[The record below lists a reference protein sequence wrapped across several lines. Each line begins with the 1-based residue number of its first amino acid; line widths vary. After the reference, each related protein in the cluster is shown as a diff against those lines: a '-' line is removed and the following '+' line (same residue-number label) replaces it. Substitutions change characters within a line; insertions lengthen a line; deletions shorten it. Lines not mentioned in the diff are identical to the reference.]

1 MCAQDL
7 VGAGVVVLEPNNVIF
22 TEVFTV
28 LNFDQ
33 NQRDH
38 AGVFQAVG
46 GALGHVG
53 RLVAAEDDRRIA
65 AFDFG
70 RTRDHDPV
78 LAAVVVHLEA
88 QTMARFDI
96 NPLDFVAF
104 AFFQNR
110 ERTPGTQLRGG
121 NRVAEVGKGGHGI
134 DFLYLS
140 HRYLLG
146 WDGCLHKS
154 ELGHCHTSS

>member
-1 MCAQDL
+1 MIRTPLSIKFGRRTML
-7 VGAGVVVLEPNNVIF
+7 VGAGIIVLEPDNIIF
-22 TEVFTV
+22 AKVFAV
-28 LNFDQ
+28 LDFDQ
-33 NQRDH
+33 NQGNH
-38 AGVFQAVG
+38 AGVLQAVR

-70 RTRDHDPV
+70 GTRDHDPV

-88 QTMARFDI
+88 QTVARFDI

-110 ERTPGTQLRGG
+110 KGTPRAQFCCGDWIAKVSQ
-121 NRVAEVGKGGHGI
+121 GGHWV
-134 DFLYLS
+134 DFLDLS

-146 WDGCLHKS
+146 
-154 ELGHCHTSS
+154 